1 MKGVVF
7 FILTAFFLLLSC
19 GNRKEIPLPEE
30 KLAEVPG
37 RKTCLIFSELET
49 EETLLVNPSYCKGS
63 VPPLHLFHPMIALAA
78 LESGS
83 LKEPDAP
90 YKWDKTKYPYIR
102 WQKDQNLRTA
112 LASSTV
118 WYFQKLLT
126 ETTGIKAQNWL
137 VGADLPRP
145 SNLENGRAFWMDGD
159 YTLNGEELFFF
170 LKKLVTRKL
179 SVREKNSSIVLSGL
193 ERTPGEVSNSTGIHR
208 LAGNWGNADKFYSD
222 SGSAYSGG
230 RSISLFWFY
239 WKFPD
244 KSVLFLSRIE
254 SESETLSPLEAARY
268 GTEFLRANGIWEKF
282 LSR

>member
-1 MKGVVF
+1 MRGLVF
-7 FILTAFFLLLSC
+7 FILTEFFLFLSC
-19 GNRKEIPLPEE
+19 GTRKEISPPVE

-37 RKTCLIFSELET
+37 RKICLIFSELET
-49 EETLLVNPSYCKGS
+49 DETLLVNPKDCKRDL
-63 VPPLHLFHPMIALAA
+63 PPLHLFHPMIALAA
-78 LESGS
+78 LEIGT
-83 LKEPDAP
+83 LKEPDAL

-126 ETTGIKAQNWL
+126 ETAGFKIQNWL
-137 VGADLPRP
+137 AGTDLPKP
-145 SNLENGRAFWMDGD
+145 STLESGRAFWMDGD
-159 YTLNGEELFFF
+159 YALNGEELFFF

-179 SVREKNSSIVLSGL
+179 SVREKNSSMILSGL

-208 LAGNWGNADKFYSD
+208 LAGNWGNAEKFYSD
-222 SGSAYSGG
+222 SGSAYSAG

-244 KSVLFLSRIE
+244 KSFLFLSRIE
-254 SESETLSPLEAARY
+254 SESETLPPLEAARY

-282 LSR
+282 LFQ

>member
-1 MKGVVF
+1 MRGQVF
-7 FILTAFFLLLSC
+7 LTIATLLLSC
-19 GNRKEIPLPEE
+19 GTRKESSPPVE
-30 KLAEVPG
+30 KLAEMPG

-49 EETLLVNPSYCKGS
+49 DETFIINPNDCKGS
-63 VPPLHLFHPMIALAA
+63 VPPLHIFHPMIALAA
-78 LESGS
+78 LETGS

-118 WYFQKLLT
+118 WYFQKLLS
-126 ETTGIKAQNWL
+126 ETTGFKAQNWL
-137 VGADLPRP
+137 SGVDLPKP
-145 SNLENGRAFWMDGD
+145 SGLENGRAFWMDGD

-179 SVREKNSSIVLSGL
+179 PVREKNSSIVLSGL
-193 ERTPGEVSNSTGIHR
+193 ERIPGEVSNSTGTHR
-208 LAGNWGNADKFYSD
+208 LAGNWGTAEKFYSD

-239 WKFPD
+239 WKFSN
-244 KSVLFLSRIE
+244 KTVLFLSRIE
-254 SESETLSPLEAARY
+254 SESETLTPLEAARY
-268 GTEFLRANGIWEKF
+268 GTEFLRTNGIWEKF